1 MALDSN
7 FLRDEVEDLFEE
19 IPCDS
24 SVSQTWCMGVCVG
37 GGGGLRRGWR
47 VALDS
52 NFLRDEVEDL
62 FEEIPCDSS
71 VSQTWCMGVC
81 VCVCGGGGG

>member
-1 MALDSN
+1 M
-7 FLRDEVEDLFEE
+7 
-19 IPCDS
+19 C
-24 SVSQTWCMGVCVG
+24 VCVWGG
-37 GGGGLRRGWR
+37 GGGGLRRGLR

-52 NFLRDEVEDL
+52 NFLRDEVKDL

-81 VCVCGGGGG
+81 VCVCGGGGVEERVEGSA